1 MDKNAKEWNKSKW
14 LKEKKYLERFNRL
27 NIYSFMENDKVS
39 LGVKPEEI
47 NELFSNACGKRER
60 LGNEKLNISV
70 FTVNQSTM
78 QYYMILGLQD
88 FYQNHFIPLR
98 DENITLKEEVNKTQT
113 MLMNLKKKN
122 DERFDIIMNHLMII
136 SDRINKKIRVKN
148 KE

>member
-27 NIYSFMENDKVS
+27 NIYSFVENDKVS
-39 LGVKPEEI
+39 LGVKPEEL

-60 LGNEKLNISV
+60 LRI
-70 FTVNQSTM
+70 NQSTM

-98 DENITLKEEVNKTQT
+98 DENITLKEELEKTQT

-122 DERFDIIMNHLMII
+122 DEMFDIIMEHLMTITE
-136 SDRINKKIRVKN
+136 RVNKKNEIKT
-148 KE
+148 KG